1 MKLTQNFILQEFVPG
16 FMYEEYGESARWFLD
31 QRLVFGMQKL
41 REWLQSSVTVNTW
54 HNGGDLNY
62 RGYRPPDCEVGA
74 YFSQHKRGNAVDFN
88 VRGMTSDEVFDWCL
102 KYEGSLLGIGF
113 TTIEN
118 KEIATS
124 WTHLDMRWTGLD
136 KLLIVE

>member
-1 MKLTQNFILQEFVPG
+1 MKLTRNFSLQEFVPG
-16 FMYEEYGESARWFLD
+16 FMYEEYRASARWFLN
-31 QRLVFGMQKL
+31 QGLVIGMQKL
-41 REWLQSSVTVNTW
+41 RHHFGASVIVNTW
-54 HNGGDLNY
+54 HNGGELNY

-88 VRGMTSDEVFDWCL
+88 VRGMTSDEVFDCCL
-102 KYEGSLLGIGF
+102 RHEDTLLEYGF